1 MFSIL
6 RKGLVYK
13 NISPDIVEHDL
24 DIDVDQ
30 WSYDQKDVY
39 RGSIDSEYISH
50 KLNVYWLYNDDS
62 MRIGLAEHDADDPAI
77 FKALWFYE
85 NNPYATLFQDPS
97 WKSSNE
103 TLWSKLSNEAYQ
115 DLLEDDFKSVSD
127 VCLNSGRMLITPS
140 MLIET
145 PEIFECETC
154 GKKSLTKS
162 KSCLNSSASSVE
174 FSQFSIFFLDD
185 DFVIYS
191 KPSSEAQQPHDASEQ
206 APPVPQVQSADLG
219 ELTDHLP
226 DHPVSESQAVLEVQE
241 PHPLPQ
247 Q

>member
-6 RKGLVYK
+6 RKGLIYK

-30 WSYDQKDVY
+30 WFYDQKDVY
-39 RGSIDSEYISH
+39 RGSIDPDYLSH
-50 KLNVYWLYNDDS
+50 KLHVHWLYNDDS
-62 MRIGLAEHDADDPAI
+62 QRVGLAEHDADDPAI

-85 NNPYATLFQDPS
+85 NPYATLFQDPE

-115 DLLEDDFKSVSD
+115 DLLENDFKNVSD
-127 VCLNSGRMLITPS
+127 VCLQSGRLLITPS

-145 PEIFECETC
+145 PEIFTCETC
-154 GKKSLTKS
+154 GKKSLTKPN
-162 KSCLNSSASSVE
+162 SCVAVSSPIQ

-185 DFVIYS
+185 DFVLYT
-191 KPSSEAQQPHDASEQ
+191 KPSSGGQQPHDASEQ
-206 APPVPQVQSADLG
+206 EPAVPQVPSADLEESQDG
-219 ELTDHLP
+219 PL
-226 DHPVSESQAVLEVQE
+226 HPASESLVVE
-241 PHPLPQ
+241 PKE
-247 Q
+247 